1 MAEATGNLIRNK
13 ILNNITKVWKTSQ
26 QSKFDSE
33 TEIPRERCIFPEEGQ
48 QIVDNLRLI
57 YNRILKY

>member
-26 QSKFDSE
+26 QSKFESE
-33 TEIPRERCIFPEEGQ
+33 TEIPKERCLFPEEGQ
-48 QIVDNLRLI
+48 QIIDKLRLI
-57 YNRILKY
+57 

>member
-26 QSKFDSE
+26 QSKFESE
-33 TEIPRERCIFPEEGQ
+33 TEIPKERCISPEEGQ
-48 QIVDNLRLI
+48 QIIDNLRLI
-57 YNRILKY
+57 